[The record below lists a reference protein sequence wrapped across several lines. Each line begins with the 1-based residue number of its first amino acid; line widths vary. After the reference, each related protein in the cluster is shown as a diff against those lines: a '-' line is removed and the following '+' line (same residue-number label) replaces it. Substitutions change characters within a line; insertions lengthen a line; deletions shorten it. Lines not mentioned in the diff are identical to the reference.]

1 MSSLSKYC
9 ALKGKI
15 SAIKRKMLKLNDY
28 NEIIAKDNISDILN
42 FLKKNTLYEEVL
54 KDFEKKEVHRGD
66 FEFYLKKGYL
76 YEIKKMMKFMSYK
89 EKKFYKALFLRYEVE
104 DLKIILRAVAKSEE
118 LSLVEQNLLKIS
130 YYSLDYKDLLSSKS
144 VQELVSKLKH
154 KPYYPYLRNLEGED
168 ENRMEFHMEM
178 NLETLYFRELVE
190 KSKLLNT
197 TDRYIILDMIG
208 VNVDLINLQF
218 IYRAIKYYN
227 ITPEEIL
234 NYTIPLG
241 KYMRINKLKK
251 LAYIKTV
258 DEFFREIKSSKYN
271 YIFKDDDLK
280 IEINQLSFF
289 EMFLTKVSKKNPFT
303 IAQII
308 EFIHLLEFEVRDII
322 SIIEGVRYEIDKKEL
337 KKFIIKKF

>member
-1 MSSLSKYC
+1 MSGLSKYS

-15 SAIKRKMLKLNDY
+15 SAIKRKMLKISDY
-28 NEIIAKDNISDILN
+28 HEIIAKDNIVDILN
-42 FLKKNTLYEEVL
+42 FLKKNSLYKEVL
-54 KDFEKKEVHRGD
+54 KDFTKEEVHRGD

-76 YEIKKMMKFMSYK
+76 YEIKKMMKFMSFK

-104 DLKIILRAVAKSEE
+104 DLKIILRAVNRNEDIN
-118 LSLVEQNLLKIS
+118 LVEKNLLKIS
-130 YYSLDYKDLLSSKS
+130 YYSLDYNDLLSSNNIQS
-144 VQELVSKLKH
+144 LVSKLKH
-154 KPYYPYLRNLEGED
+154 KPYYPYLRNLEDED

-178 NLETLYFRELVE
+178 NLETLYFRELVD
-190 KSKLLNT
+190 KTKFLSKKDQN
-197 TDRYIILDMIG
+197 IILDMIG

-218 IYRAIKYYN
+218 IYRAIKYYK

-251 LAYIKTV
+251 LVYIKTV
-258 DEFFREIKSSKYN
+258 SEFFREIKDSKYN

-280 IEINQLSFF
+280 IEINQLSFL
-289 EMFLTKVSKKNPFT
+289 EMFLVKISRKNPFT

-308 EFIHLLEFEVRDII
+308 EFVHLLEFEVRDII
-322 SIIEGVRYEIDKKEL
+322 SIIEGVRYEIDKNEL
-337 KKFIIKKF
+337 KEFIIKKI